1 MFYVL
6 GGSEV
11 GREEDEE
18 RSHALKRAESI
29 NGDNY
34 QAQDRRGKRK
44 EESESE
50 VTLKDDLS
58 QMRFDNE

>member
-11 GREEDEE
+11 EREEDEE

-29 NGDNY
+29 NGDNKKP
-34 QAQDRRGKRK
+34 QDRRGKRK
-44 EESESE
+44 EERE
-50 VTLKDDLS
+50 
-58 QMRFDNE
+58 